1 MPIRRLSATIGP
13 LMPETETKMAAAKTA
28 RTAKSATEAFE
39 QATNVSSEA
48 VRENIDRSLAAMS
61 EASSFGKQNVEAWVA
76 SAAAA
81 QKGFE
86 TISARTVAFQKQ
98 ALENH
103 VAMAKSLM
111 TSKSV
116 QEFVE
121 KQNQYAKTSFEAYV
135 AELTTVSG
143 LVSGVTKETLQPI
156 NERVTAVGHLVQTTA
171 AR

>member
-1 MPIRRLSATIGP
+1 MAT
-13 LMPETETKMAAAKTA
+13 AKTA
-28 RTAKSATEAFE
+28 PRTVKSATEAFD
-39 QATNVSSEA
+39 QVAAASSEA
-48 VRENIDRSLAAMS
+48 VRENIDRSLATLS
-61 EASSFGKQNVEAWVA
+61 EASAFGKQNVEAWLA

-86 TISARTVAFQKQ
+86 ALSARTVAFQKQ

-103 VAMAKSLM
+103 VAATKSLM

-121 KQNQYAKTSFEAYV
+121 KQNEYAKSSFEAYV
-135 AELTTVSG
+135 AEISTVSDLVSG
-143 LVSGVTKETLQPI
+143 LAKDAFQPL
-156 NERVTAVGHLVQTTA
+156 NERVNAVGQLIQNGA